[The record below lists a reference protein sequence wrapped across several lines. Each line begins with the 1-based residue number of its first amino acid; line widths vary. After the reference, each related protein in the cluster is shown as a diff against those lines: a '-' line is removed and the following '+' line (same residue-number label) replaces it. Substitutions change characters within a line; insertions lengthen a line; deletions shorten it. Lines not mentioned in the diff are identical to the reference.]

1 MADPCEVEELK
12 KSEKIE
18 RDHPDYEDPFRLSKS
33 SSSCKIDDIIG
44 IVFGGTS
51 TRFWMLRKH
60 MNTITPQEYKVMDV
74 PFYAWQCITLQLRH
88 RMVDLVIKNQ
98 QDMDDFL
105 MILIDGMKT
114 VDGNKNSLQT
124 AENHII
130 K

>member
-1 MADPCEVEELK
+1 
-12 KSEKIE
+12 
-18 RDHPDYEDPFRLSKS
+18 
-33 SSSCKIDDIIG
+33 
-44 IVFGGTS
+44 
-51 TRFWMLRKH
+51 

-114 VDGNKNSLQT
+114 VDGNKNSLKT
-124 AENHII
+124 AESHII